1 MLPIAGSGGASGTD
15 TGSSRTGGGGAGGS
29 GVDPMPVSAVE
40 AGGGAGRTTGGC
52 FFAHDAPTTATIT
65 TATTIVHVRMRCI
78 I

>member
-1 MLPIAGSGGASGTD
+1 MEGHGGIGQYDCILCPAAFTIQNLP
-15 TGSSRTGGGGAGGS
+15 
-29 GVDPMPVSAVE
+29 E
-40 AGGGAGRTTGGC
+40 NGGC